1 LFQKL
6 KFWNSLNLR
15 ESRRKDWYNPKNTVQ
30 CVFMEDVHQGL
41 ARFGLKIPDILLPRQ
56 GTDLEK
62 WAVIACDQFTQ
73 DRAYWEKVRETAG
86 DAPSTLN
93 LIFPEIYLPDE
104 GRTARIDAIR
114 RAMKACL
121 QDGTF
126 APPRQGC
133 VYLERNTPHH
143 RGRRGL
149 VIALDLEQY
158 DWAPASRPLIR
169 TTEGTVPERLPPR
182 MEIRRGAALESPHI
196 LVLIDDEKDE
206 ILPTLGERAK
216 TAAPA
221 YQSSLM
227 LGGGDISGWFL
238 DDKAAW
244 AFLSRGLES
253 LARRALTRYETH
265 GPGEAPFL
273 FAVGDGNHSL
283 ATAREIWVEY
293 KKAHAGDPDLMNH
306 PCRYALAEIQNLY
319 DPAIQ
324 FEPIHRALF
333 NTGMDDVLARLS
345 VLPGFSGRPAGN
357 GGAGDKAA
365 LARLVADPKAAKT
378 RLGLISGDRCAVVEY
393 DAPGLAT
400 VNLQPLLDELVQNN
414 GGKGKAAPA
423 IDYIHGGDEIFRL
436 AADPA
441 AQAVGILLPPV
452 KKSGLFETAAR
463 SGPLPRKSFSM
474 GEAVEKRY
482 YLECR
487 ELFGV

>member
-1 LFQKL
+1 MALFGKMGYIGVIMEDIHQKL
-6 KFWNSLNLR
+6 APL
-15 ESRRKDWYNPKNTVQ
+15 
-30 CVFMEDVHQGL
+30 GL
-41 ARFGLKIPDILLPRQ
+41 GIPEILLPRR
-56 GTDLEK
+56 GIDLEK

-73 DRAYWEKVRETAG
+73 DRAYWDKVRKQAG
-86 DAPSTLN
+86 DAPSMLH
-93 LIFPEIYLPDE
+93 LIFPEIYLPD
-104 GRTARIDAIR
+104 GDRAARIAAIH
-114 RAMKACL
+114 RAMTACL
-121 QDGTF
+121 REGVF

-143 RGRRGL
+143 PGRRGL
-149 VIALDLEQY
+149 VVALDLEQY

-196 LVLIDDEKDE
+196 LVLIDDEEDK
-206 ILPTLGERAK
+206 ILPALGERAK
-216 TAAPA
+216 QAAPA
-221 YQSSLM
+221 YQSPLM

-238 DDKAAW
+238 DRGEDW
-244 AFLSRGLES
+244 ALLAQGLDA
-253 LARRALTRYETH
+253 LARRALTRYGPG

-283 ATAREIWVEY
+283 ATAREVWAEY
-293 KKAHAGDPDLMNH
+293 KTAHAGDPGLMNH
-306 PCRYALAEIQNLY
+306 PCRYALAEIENLY

-333 NTGMDDVLARLS
+333 NISLDDLVARLS
-345 VLPGFSGRPAGN
+345 VLPGFSSRPAGTGTSGDGP
-357 GGAGDKAA
+357 GGRAA
-365 LARLVADPKAAKT
+365 LSRFVTEPAAAN
-378 RLGLISGDRCAVVEY
+378 RLGLVSGARCVMAAY

-400 VNLQPLLDELVQNN
+400 VSLQPLLDDLIRDR
-414 GGKGKAAPA
+414 GGGENAPS
-423 IDYIHGGDEIFRL
+423 IDYIHGEDEVFRL

-441 AQAVGILLPPV
+441 GRTVGILLPPV
-452 KKSGLFETAAR
+452 KKSGLFETVAR

-487 ELFGV
+487 GLFAV